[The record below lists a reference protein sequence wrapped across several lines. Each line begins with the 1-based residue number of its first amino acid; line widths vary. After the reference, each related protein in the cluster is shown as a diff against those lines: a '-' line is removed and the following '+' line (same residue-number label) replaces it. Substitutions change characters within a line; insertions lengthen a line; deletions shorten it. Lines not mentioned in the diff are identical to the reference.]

1 MEIYYVWENR
11 YFIEQIYLPQIF
23 LNHIFNSHKSFMI
36 LRNDNDNLK
45 HALKLSE
52 FKSWLSF
59 SRAMKILIL
68 LFVNIWEYICKC
80 TLSCEACGLSSSS

>member
-1 MEIYYVWENR
+1 
-11 YFIEQIYLPQIF
+11 
-23 LNHIFNSHKSFMI
+23 MI

-68 LFVNIWEYICKC
+68 LFVNIWEYI
-80 TLSCEACGLSSSS
+80 LSVLYLAKLVDFHQAARFMKQN